1 MTGTEKSEPLKNLLS
16 LFSDLNDVSEEKEND
31 EDFDPNN
38 SNRGSSF
45 SDFSSSNKIKDQLEN
60 LKELIDKQIEN
71 LLSHLQ
77 KDINLQFSKGNINLR
92 NKNSQ
97 LMITNSLWKIEN
109 ISEFKGGLGKWNK
122 PIRIRHIASGRY
134 MNVKNIGEVNEYNFF
149 LF

>member
-1 MTGTEKSEPLKNLLS
+1 MTGTEKSEPFNNLLS

-31 EDFDPNN
+31 EN
-38 SNRGSSF
+38 SNSDSESKKGSSL
-45 SDFSSSNKIKDQLEN
+45 SYLSSSNKIKDQLEN
-60 LKELIDKQIEN
+60 LKEQIDKQIEN

-109 ISEFKGGLGKWNK
+109 INEFKGGIGKWNTL
-122 PIRIRHIASGRY
+122 IRIRHIASGRY
-134 MNVKNIGEVNEYNFF
+134 MSVKNIGEVNK
-149 LF
+149 